1 MGEGTD
7 RVKEIAEE
15 IHELRD
21 EVTPLLTELDRRRRD
36 ALDWKLQARQ
46 HVLPVSIAALCI
58 AGLTGYAIWSS
69 VHERHERHR
78 PVVKVR
84 RLRRAVTRMI
94 DEPERVAAADPSGLR
109 SIGIAVARTAA
120 TAAASLVVRRAVERF
135 VAASQRQP
143 ASP

>member
-1 MGEGTD
+1 M
-7 RVKEIAEE
+7 KEIAEE

-36 ALDWKLQARQ
+36 ALDWKLQARA
-46 HVLPVSIAALCI
+46 HVLPVGIAALCI

-69 VHERHERHR
+69 IHARRERHR
-78 PVVKVR
+78 PVVKAR
-84 RLRRAVTRMI
+84 QLRRAVTRMI

-120 TAAASLVVRRAVERF
+120 TAAASIVVRRAVERF
-135 VAASQRQP
+135 VAASHAP
-143 ASP
+143 AASP